1 MNTACDTSRV
11 DLFGVPVQ
19 AQTYAEVVACLR
31 AWAADP
37 AERRFVSLC
46 TVYLLMRAQ
55 DDACIRDALQ
65 SAAMVTADGMPL
77 VWMQRARGLPHAER
91 IYGPDLLLAL
101 LDAAQTD
108 GTRHLLL
115 GHPAVLD
122 DLRAALLRRFP
133 QAQIATLP
141 LPMLPELDFAMDPAL
156 AQQINRHAANVL
168 WIGLGAPKQDLF
180 MARYRAHLDAPLM
193 IGVGAAFDLLSGQR
207 RQAPRWM
214 REHGLEWLFRWAQEP
229 RRLTKRYLYYNLRF
243 LLRLLSSR

>member
-1 MNTACDTSRV
+1 MSQPCTAPRV

-19 AQTYAEVVACLR
+19 AQTYAEAVACLR

-37 AERRFVSLC
+37 AGRRFVSLC

-55 DDACIRDALQ
+55 EDARILNALQ
-65 SAAMVTADGMPL
+65 FAAMVTADGMPL
-77 VWMQRARGLPHAER
+77 VWMQRARGLSQVER

-101 LDAAQTD
+101 LDAAQID

-141 LPMLPELDFAMDPAL
+141 LPMLPELDFAVDPAL
-156 AQQINRHAANVL
+156 VEQINQHAVDVL

-180 MARYRAHLDAPLM
+180 MARYRAQLDAPLM

-243 LLRLLSSR
+243 LLRLLRSP